1 MTDFSLSIFE
11 GMTTLGSTTQIPSRA
26 TIPPGAA
33 ASLAALR
40 ELLSL
45 AQANG
50 PNGPDTGQ
58 IYYNASRIAQ
68 YMGGDENQRAIAANE
83 LIPQIYQALG
93 AYRRDP
99 CPAGTVPV
107 WGPEG
112 PPMRSL
118 TFIDENGNAGSIGVV
133 APGLPVR
140 CDEAFSMNNYY
151 DHANLTTDQI
161 QRLDARQQREI
172 AWQREQ
178 MGLPPLVFG
187 PPDPRFGCPPGMV
200 QSAATGQ
207 CVPVGSVGTQGVED
221 AGFMFPAVAAD
232 DIAARAGAVSGR
244 ILQDLQ
250 TATGISQPA
259 ADGEPRALPFGLSPL
274 ALLAIAGV
282 GLFLFSQR

>member
-1 MTDFSLSIFE
+1 MSDFSLSIFE
-11 GMTTLGSTTQIPSRA
+11 GMTTLGSTTEIPSRV
-26 TIPPGAA
+26 TIGPGGAA
-33 ASLAALR
+33 AIDALR
-40 ELLSL
+40 RLLQL

-58 IYYNASRIAQ
+58 IYYNAGRIAQ

-83 LIPQIYQALG
+83 LIPQIYRALG
-93 AYRRDP
+93 AYRVDP
-99 CPAGTVPV
+99 CPAGTTPV

-118 TFIDENGNAGSIGVV
+118 SFIDENGNPGSIGVV

-151 DHANLTTDQI
+151 DPSLTPDQI
-161 QRLDARQQREI
+161 QRLPARQQREI

-178 MGLPPLVFG
+178 QGLPPIVFG

-200 QSAATGQ
+200 QSAVTRT
-207 CVPVGSVGTQGVED
+207 CVPAGSE
-221 AGFMFPAVAAD
+221 AGQFDDIQMMSPARAAD
-232 DIAARAGAVSGR
+232 DIAAAAGTAGTR
-244 ILQDLQ
+244 LIHDIQQ
-250 TATGISQPA
+250 ATGIANESP
-259 ADGEPRALPFGLSPL
+259 DTGTRPLPFGLSPL